1 MLVSDG
7 PTFYSGSGAGITS
20 TSGMTMKKQTGLT
33 IIKLMFLLLI
43 AGIAGSFAIN
53 ALIKHRCLSDPAAPM
68 CAEKSS
74 MGDAVA
80 VHALV
85 MR

>member
-1 MLVSDG
+1 MLLSNG
-7 PTFYSGSGAGITS
+7 LTFYSGSAAGITS
-20 TSGMTMKKQTGLT
+20 TSGMTMKKQNGLT
-33 IIKLMFLLLI
+33 IIKLMFLLLV
-43 AGIAGSFAIN
+43 AGIVGSFDIN

-74 MGDAVA
+74 MQEAVGIY
-80 VHALV
+80 ALV